1 MQQYICQLILYP
13 KENTGMHLTNSL
25 LSDKSFIT
33 AMLFRLFN
41 TQTIPIHIK

>member
-25 LSDKSFIT
+25 LSDKSFINV
-33 AMLFRLFN
+33 MLFRIFN
-41 TQTIPIHIK
+41 IQTIPINMK